1 MAPFVH
7 RHQQEQPFV
16 YSWPSALPVLFS
28 ADTYIGLIAI
38 FLILISVLVWKSIL
52 TDGCLQQIS
61 LKKSP
66 SKPTH
71 ANLNTDDSN
80 SNHIYHEEQH
90 SVQHF
95 LFYLP
100 QVEPIFY
107 LSTTCMYIMLQVDR
121 YFFIYTPLPNQ
132 ILQQIGH
139 SREDFDVNTKV
150 VYNII

>member
-1 MAPFVH
+1 MHLTRREINLWETMYV
-7 RHQQEQPFV
+7 
-16 YSWPSALPVLFS
+16 
-28 ADTYIGLIAI
+28 IK
-38 FLILISVLVWKSIL
+38 FL
-52 TDGCLQQIS
+52 
-61 LKKSP
+61 
-66 SKPTH
+66 
-71 ANLNTDDSN
+71 SN
-80 SNHIYHEEQH
+80 SNNIYHEEQH
-90 SVQHF
+90 SVRHF
-95 LFYLP
+95 LFYFHLP

>member
-1 MAPFVH
+1 MYINKLHTFYA
-7 RHQQEQPFV
+7 
-16 YSWPSALPVLFS
+16 YLFCKLRY
-28 ADTYIGLIAI
+28 TITIKCNWCILLEGKFIVTMYVIK
-38 FLILISVLVWKSIL
+38 FL
-52 TDGCLQQIS
+52 
-61 LKKSP
+61 
-66 SKPTH
+66 
-71 ANLNTDDSN
+71 SN